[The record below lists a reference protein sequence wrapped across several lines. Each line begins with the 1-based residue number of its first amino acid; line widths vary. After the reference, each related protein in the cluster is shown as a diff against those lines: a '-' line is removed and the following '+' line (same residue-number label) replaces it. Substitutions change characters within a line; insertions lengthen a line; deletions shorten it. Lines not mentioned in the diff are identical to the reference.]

1 MDFGLQIK
9 ELAKI
14 LGVTEDTLINWEKR
28 GVSPT
33 TNNLERLIKWM
44 ENASIGAIKERF
56 DP

>member
-1 MDFGLQIK
+1 MDCGLQIK

-28 GVSPT
+28 GVLPASK
-33 TNNLERLIKWM
+33 NLERLIDWM
-44 ENASIGAIKERF
+44 KNASVGAAKERF

>member
-1 MDFGLQIK
+1 MKYKIK
-9 ELAKI
+9 ELSKI

-33 TNNLERLIKWM
+33 SKNMKRVINWM
-44 ENASIGAIKERF
+44 GNASIGATKERF

>member
-1 MDFGLQIK
+1 MDCGFQIK

-33 TNNLERLIKWM
+33 LKNFKKALEWM
-44 ENASIGAIKERF
+44 GDTSIRRMKERF
-56 DP
+56 NP

>member
-1 MDFGLQIK
+1 MDSGLQIK

-33 TNNLERLIKWM
+33 SENLERLINWM
-44 ENASIGAIKERF
+44 ENDSKGAVKERF

>member
-1 MDFGLQIK
+1 MDSGLQIK

-33 TNNLERLIKWM
+33 SKNMKRVINWM